1 MVPDEKARTEAQGEQ
16 SAPDQYEIKID
27 SAGPADWGSALKELE
42 DWDKRIPSPKAVPKT
57 AAPAGEAPAPK
68 AEPQPSAPA
77 KGEPE
82 GHNVVPADD
91 LEVTP
96 QTTKDLETAEDT
108 SPVLDLQ
115 EEEQLRKRREGMKRY
130 EELCKT
136 PSMKIETEDLK
147 VINELS
153 DILSAVNSAISQLKR
168 FEEKHPYL
176 IAPNVFR
183 VWEDNL
189 KETSS
194 IMFREFHNLR
204 NGKKKKVYDKRY
216 VCNECH
222 SVFMM
227 PLPEGICDECR
238 SRKASEGS
246 APY

>member
-1 MVPDEKARTEAQGEQ
+1 MPDEKKVTNEE
-16 SAPDQYEIKID
+16 PDQSSPEKFEIRIE
-27 SAGPADWGSALKELE
+27 SSGPVDWGSALKELE
-42 DWDKRIPSPKAVPKT
+42 EWDKKIPAAKTAPAKPEAASAAPKPPAEPKKEEYKAVP
-57 AAPAGEAPAPK
+57 AEEAPA
-68 AEPQPSAPA
+68 AEA
-77 KGEPE
+77 KEP
-82 GHNVVPADD
+82 
-91 LEVTP
+91 
-96 QTTKDLETAEDT
+96 ETAEE
-108 SPVLDLQ
+108 SAPEP
-115 EEEQLRKRREGMKRY
+115 EEDEATRKRREGMKRY

-136 PSMKIETEDLK
+136 PSMKIESEDLK
-147 VINELS
+147 IINELS
-153 DILSAVNSAISQLKR
+153 EILSSVNTAVNQLKR

-189 KETSS
+189 KETAT

-238 SRKASEGS
+238 SRKAAEGA